1 MEKSNPTLSEFSPVI
16 PYQRQLINDIRQNF
30 DYSLGKHEVL
40 LSGAIGSA
48 KSTVAA
54 HLALTHVLSFKGA
67 RCLLGR
73 RSLPDAKR
81 TIFSKVLDHIPIEY
95 IEGVHYWVNSTQAS
109 IYFINGSE
117 IISGSWADKRYL
129 KFRSLDLSAAIFE
142 ELVENENDDVQAY
155 TEIKMRIGRLPHIKE
170 NWIISCTNPGGTD
183 SYWYKYFIESE
194 NKTKHVYYSVT
205 SDNPFLPKS
214 YIDSLKS
221 DLDPKMVERMI
232 YGKWIDIAGET
243 IYYQYN
249 REIHY
254 RKDQYKINLQYPIHF
269 SFDFNIGHGK
279 PLSVVFFQYIDDC
292 FHFFDQVVIEGLRTH
307 EAMQEAHER
316 GLFNYQVPFYYL
328 HGDASGKNQS
338 TNSNKNNYEIITQF
352 LDENRIKYKYGVLKS
367 NPPIKSRHNVMNAYL
382 MNSYGQVRMYVYSSC
397 PKGAEALQLT
407 KLKDGGSY
415 IEDDSKDFQHIGT
428 AMGYGVYY
436 LYLLKQMGESKT
448 IKL

>member
-1 MEKSNPTLSEFSPVI
+1 MSSTPTLSEFNPKLIPVQ
-16 PYQRQLINDIRQNF
+16 YQVIKDIRKKY
-30 DYSLGKHEVL
+30 DYKLGAHEIL
-40 LSGAIGSA
+40 LSGSVGSSKSLLMAHIVSTHCLIYKKSRACIGRNA
-48 KSTVAA
+48 
-54 HLALTHVLSFKGA
+54 
-67 RCLLGR
+67 
-73 RSLPDAKR
+73 LPDLKATLYQ
-81 TIFSKVLDHIPIEY
+81 TIKEHLDGTL
-95 IEGVHYWVNSTQAS
+95 IEGKDYQCNDTTAHIQ
-109 IYFINGSE
+109 FKNGSE
-117 IISGSWADKRYL
+117 IISRSWADR
-129 KFRSLDLSAAIFE
+129 KFSKVRSLQCSLIAIE
-142 ELVENENDDVQAY
+142 ELTENDTDEAY
-155 TEIKMRIGRLPHIKE
+155 TELSMRVNRLPHVPEQI
-170 NWIISCTNPGGTD
+170 IISATNPD
-183 SYWYKYFIESE
+183 SPSHWAYKRFIESE
-194 NKTKHVYYSVT
+194 SPTRHVYYSVT
-205 SDNPFLPKS
+205 SDNPFLPAS
-214 YIDSLKS
+214 YIEKLKS

-316 GLFNYQVPFYYL
+316 CLFNHQVPFYYL

-448 IKL
+448 IRL